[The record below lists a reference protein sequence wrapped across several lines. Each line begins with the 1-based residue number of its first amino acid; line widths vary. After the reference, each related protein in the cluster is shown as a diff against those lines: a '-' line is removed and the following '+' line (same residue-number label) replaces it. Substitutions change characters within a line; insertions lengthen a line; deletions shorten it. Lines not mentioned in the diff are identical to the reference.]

1 MQLVSIHKI
10 ILLTNIQYLVYSIK
24 IFNRQMKLVENK
36 KVIYSN
42 NNLKKKMTGSKK
54 YNKLSFH
61 NVERKQITCL
71 KTCKIYLIHKLFVQ
85 IWIMNKQ

>member
-1 MQLVSIHKI
+1 
-10 ILLTNIQYLVYSIK
+10 
-24 IFNRQMKLVENK
+24 MKLVENK

-61 NVERKQITCL
+61 NVERK
-71 KTCKIYLIHKLFVQ
+71 
-85 IWIMNKQ
+85 